1 MVLVVD
7 GKTGL
12 LKHGGREG
20 WELLVLVWEGDV
32 TKFVRGVSIQEVK
45 FVTVPE
51 EKLGTKVQDLP
62 VLIALAVAMWWFGEG
77 RRVWVVSVCVSVAE
91 KRIKYVW
98 EMGWGMDRKINVSN
112 TRWC

>member
-45 FVTVPE
+45 FVTVPR
-51 EKLGTKVQDLP
+51 GKVRHKSPGLTCLDS
-62 VLIALAVAMWWFGEG
+62 FGCCNVVV
-77 RRVWVVSVCVSVAE
+77 RR
-91 KRIKYVW
+91 R
-98 EMGWGMDRKINVSN
+98 
-112 TRWC
+112 